1 MTSNGFRPLNLVR
14 TRLLARSLAR
24 LLPRATAHLLALALT
39 WAVVAGGPALA
50 AGSADDSTA
59 AQSGEA
65 AAGAAE
71 GQEAEAKEAEAKEAE
86 DKEAEDREAEDRE
99 AEDREAED
107 REASGQ
113 ENQVPDL
120 EVVEDNVAGIDAAT
134 SFDPMAVRQK
144 LPPGF
149 AVTTGTYR
157 TEAQELQIIHVLR
170 DDIPV
175 LSIYPDSQGRIGLVQ
190 VFHPRVGVGEGH
202 IGSPFESFFPDPEEA
217 DCVRGIDQLS
227 GMLICTMTD
236 SRRINLLFDG
246 SAWDGPDDGMPPA
259 EALRS
264 WPLKYVI
271 WSAEAGDGAQVPER
285 PADR

>member
-1 MTSNGFRPLNLVR
+1 VTLNGLRPLNQV
-14 TRLLARSLAR
+14 LAR
-24 LLPRATAHLLALALT
+24 LLTLALALALS
-39 WAVVAGGPALA
+39 WAVVIGGTALA
-50 AGSADDSTA
+50 EETADEAAA
-59 AQSGEA
+59 AQSGET

-71 GQEAEAKEAEAKEAE
+71 SQEA
-86 DKEAEDREAEDRE
+86 D
-99 AEDREAED
+99 
-107 REASGQ
+107 GQ

-149 AVTTGTYR
+149 AVTTGSYR
-157 TEAQELQIIHVLR
+157 NEDQELQIIHVLR

-190 VFHPRVGVGEGH
+190 VFHPRVGVGAGH
-202 IGSPFESFFPDPEEA
+202 IGSPFESFFPDAEKA

-227 GMLICTMTD
+227 GMLICTMAD

-246 SAWDGPDDGMPPA
+246 SDWDGPDDAMPPA
-259 EALRS
+259 DVLRD

-271 WSAEAGDGAQVPER
+271 WSAEAGDGAEAPER